1 MSITLARVDDRVIH
15 GQTTTRWSR
24 AKSVEGI
31 VVVGDTIAADSL
43 RKRVLKAAAGNLKLG
58 IYPMDVATEKVEAA
72 LQSAKNLFLISD
84 SPQNFAQL
92 VKNGE
97 TFGGVLNVG
106 CMNTRAGAKVL
117 GRTVAIDQAD
127 YDAFEYME
135 ANGIKIE
142 FQLLPDDEIK
152 SWKEMKSKF
161 DSMK

>member
-24 AKSVEGI
+24 ARKVEGI
-31 VVVGDTIAADSL
+31 VVFGDRIANDDL

-58 IYPMDVATEKVEAA
+58 IYPMNMAVEKVEAA
-72 LQSAKNLFLISD
+72 LQSPKDLFLISD

-92 VKNGE
+92 VKDGT

-117 GRTVAIDQAD
+117 GRTVAIDQQD

-135 ANGIKIE
+135 QQGITIE
-142 FQLLPDDEIK
+142 FQLLPDDEVK

-161 DSMK
+161 DALV

>member
-31 VVVGDTIAADSL
+31 VVVGDTIAADDL

-58 IYPMDVATEKVEAA
+58 IYPMNIAAKKVEAA
-72 LQSAKNLFLISD
+72 MQSSKNLFLISD

-92 VKNGE
+92 VKDGE

-117 GRTVAIDQAD
+117 GRTVAIDQDD

-161 DSMK
+161 DSIK